1 MGKLLGLPM
10 GVDVCFT
17 NHAEADHNSLD
28 NLLLLLANAGVNY
41 IMGVPAGDDVML
53 SYQTTSYHDAAMV
66 KSLLDLKAAP
76 EFQTWLEHNGIMK
89 GSSLCGKDRAF
100 TVMKNILPLL
110 ENTKD
115 A

>member
-1 MGKLLGLPM
+1 
-10 GVDVCFT
+10 
-17 NHAEADHNSLD
+17 
-28 NLLLLLANAGVNY
+28 
-41 IMGVPAGDDVML
+41 
-53 SYQTTSYHDAAMV
+53 
-66 KSLLDLKAAP
+66 LLDLKAAP